1 MTTLISIVI
10 FPIVLSYLISH
21 FTKQNLATLLPI
33 SIFISVIWLF
43 IFGILDLLDFGAKVF
58 IPLLISIFV
67 ICSVFVKGFITKEK
81 IYSVFSPAI
90 AIFVVVSVWTF
101 EHSQHMRFKEWDEF
115 AGWGPAVKSLFLFG
129 KVGPYSPYKLIFPEY
144 PPGLSLFEYF
154 VVKIGNAWDEAD
166 VYWAYQ
172 VIVIS
177 LIVSIL
183 GNLTW
188 KRKSTIVFAFMISAI
203 SAVFYY
209 GAFQTIYGDPLLG
222 LIFGLTLVIAA
233 SSEIKSNRWLILNFS
248 IAVTML
254 SITKDIGI
262 FLGAISALVLL
273 LNLLLT
279 DSNPK
284 RKLLSKT
291 GVAAGLTFLAF
302 APTLFAKVGW
312 SYAIKKGGLELN
324 RDFFAILKDFI
335 SGNFANLKQP
345 YWDDVISNFR
355 LKTTSQSLTGMNGYP
370 ISATK
375 WIFIFTVILLITL
388 FALRN
393 KKEIIRLGTIYAVII
408 AGFFAYLFILL
419 FLYLTTFSQGEAV
432 GLASYDRY
440 VSAYF
445 AGLAFFTCYLALLKF
460 ENFSVNNSESAI
472 TIIWIMLLLIQSS
485 PWNLMSYLAAP
496 NAASDQIR
504 SQYDVQRSMIKDMNF
519 TIDNNVWFIAE
530 HTVGFEFY
538 MFQYELMPANIGRS
552 PWSIGTGYGP
562 GDIWTDSSITPEVW
576 DSKLNTFDFVFV
588 HSVTDSFVKEFGNM
602 FEDPNSLKETGI
614 YKIDHRSNGN
624 ILIKVR

>member
-1 MTTLISIVI
+1 MTTLISIVL
-10 FPIVLSYLISH
+10 FPIILSYLISY
-21 FTKQNLATLLPI
+21 FTKQNLATFLPI

-43 IFGILDLLDFGAKVF
+43 IFGVLDLLDFGAKTF
-58 IPLLISIFV
+58 IPLLILIFLVCSI
-67 ICSVFVKGFITKEK
+67 FVKGFITKEK

-90 AIFVVVSVWTF
+90 AIFITISVWTF

-115 AGWGPAVKSLFLFG
+115 AGWGPAVKSLFLFD

-183 GNLTW
+183 GQLTW
-188 KRKSTIVFAFMISAI
+188 KRKLTIVFAFTISAI

-233 SSEIKSNRWLILNFS
+233 SSEIKSNKWLIVNFS

-273 LNLLLT
+273 LNLFFT
-279 DSNPK
+279 DSNPN
-284 RKLLSKT
+284 RNFLSKA
-291 GVAAGLTFLAF
+291 GVAAGLTAIAF
-302 APTLFAKVGW
+302 APTLLAKIGW
-312 SYAIKKGGLELN
+312 SYAIKKGELELN
-324 RDFFAILKDFI
+324 RDFFVILKEFI

-345 YWDDVISNFR
+345 YWNDVISNFR

-375 WIFIFTVILLITL
+375 WIFIFSVIFLISL
-388 FALRN
+388 FAVRN
-393 KKEIIRLGTIYAVII
+393 KKEIVRLGTIYSVII
-408 AGFFAYLFILL
+408 AGFFSYLLILL

-440 VSAYF
+440 VTAYL
-445 AGLAFFTCYLALLKF
+445 AGLAFFTCYLALLKI
-460 ENFSVNNSESAI
+460 ENFSVSNVDSSI
-472 TIIWIMLLLIQSS
+472 TLIWIMLLFIQSS
-485 PWNLMSYLAAP
+485 PWNLMNYLAAP
-496 NAASDQIR
+496 NTASDQIR
-504 SQYDVQRSMIKDMNF
+504 SQYDFQRNMIKEMNF
-519 TIDNNVWFIAE
+519 TIDDNVWFIAE

-576 DSKLNTFDFVFV
+576 DSKLDDFDFVFV
-588 HSVTDSFVKEFGNM
+588 HSVTDSFVKEFGKM
-602 FEDPNSLKETGI
+602 FEDPNSLKGTGI
-614 YKIDHRSNGN
+614 YKVDHRSDRN
-624 ILIKVR
+624 IMIKVR